1 MIFFRHRCTGCACR
15 LKEIL
20 SLTVDLELP
29 LARDPAPAG
38 TVVALAAEVAVELLA
53 DVLEQQLR
61 GVDVAQPLRLP
72 VVVAQ
77 RELRRGGIN
86 LMQLSE
92 YASLVG

>member
-1 MIFFRHRCTGCACR
+1 MRARD
-15 LKEIL
+15 LL
-20 SLTVDLELP
+20 WQSVLVLTVDLELP

-38 TVVALAAEVAVELLA
+38 AVVALAAEVAVELLA

-61 GVDVAQPLRLP
+61 GVDVAEALRPP

-86 LMQLSE
+86 LI
-92 YASLVG
+92 

>member
-1 MIFFRHRCTGCACR
+1 MRARD
-15 LKEIL
+15 LL
-20 SLTVDLELP
+20 WQSVLVLTVDLELA

-38 TVVALAAEVAVELLA
+38 AVVALAAEVAVELLA

-61 GVDVAQPLRLP
+61 GVDVAQPLRPP

-86 LMQLSE
+86 LM
-92 YASLVG
+92 